1 MIRMG
6 RSSRAEQSNEAEN
19 SLNEQQQQQQHI
31 SNLGSLNPSVVSSG
45 QTASRGA
52 ISESELIA
60 RDIKEGRLSGYVG
73 SGTVLT
79 GETNFQS
86 MLRVDGHLTGRV
98 MSQDGTLIV
107 GSSGQIDANVMVAAA
122 VINGTINGDVIAT
135 ERVELGRMA
144 HVMGNIYTPRLVVED
159 GAFFEGVC
167 SMVKAREAILKRHNE
182 ANMRA
187 TEEES
192 AAVPQDATIQTNEYA
207 ESGVQ
212 ENEVPTEIAA
222 R

>member
-6 RSSRAEQSNEAEN
+6 RSSRTEQSNEPVN
-19 SLNEQQQQQQHI
+19 SQQQEQEQRS
-31 SNLGSLNPSVVSSG
+31 SNLGSLNPSVVSN
-45 QTASRGA
+45 QTTSRGA

-98 MSQDGTLIV
+98 MSEDGTLIV
-107 GSSGQIDANVMVAAA
+107 GSTGQIDANVMVAAA

-135 ERVELGRMA
+135 ERVELGRLA
-144 HVMGNIYTPRLVVED
+144 HIMGNIYSPRLVVED
-159 GAFFEGVC
+159 GALLEGNC
-167 SMVKAREAILKRHNE
+167 SMIKAREAIEKRRNE
-182 ANMRA
+182 ANARVA
-187 TEEES
+187 EVEITSLEPAETS
-192 AAVPQDATIQTNEYA
+192 GTNDYVQTGGE
-207 ESGVQ
+207 
-212 ENEVPTEIAA
+212 ENEEPTEIIT

>member
-1 MIRMG
+1 MG
-6 RSSRAEQSNEAEN
+6 RSSRTEQSNEPIN
-19 SLNEQQQQQQHI
+19 SQLQEQEQRS
-31 SNLGSLNPSVVSSG
+31 SNLGSLNPSVVSN
-45 QTASRGA
+45 QTTSRGA

-98 MSQDGTLIV
+98 MSEDGTLIV
-107 GSSGQIDANVMVAAA
+107 GSTGQIDANVMVAAA

-135 ERVELGRMA
+135 ERVELGRLA
-144 HVMGNIYTPRLVVED
+144 HIMGNIFSPRLVVED
-159 GAFFEGVC
+159 GALLEGNC
-167 SMVKAREAILKRHNE
+167 SMIKAREAIEKRRNE
-182 ANMRA
+182 ANARVA
-187 TEEES
+187 EVETTSLEPPETS
-192 AAVPQDATIQTNEYA
+192 GTNDYVET
-207 ESGVQ
+207 SGE
-212 ENEVPTEIAA
+212 ENEEPTEIAA

>member
-6 RSSRAEQSNEAEN
+6 RSSRTEQSNEPVN
-19 SLNEQQQQQQHI
+19 SQQQEQEQRS
-31 SNLGSLNPSVVSSG
+31 SNLGSLNPSVVSN
-45 QTASRGA
+45 QTTSRGA

-98 MSQDGTLIV
+98 MSEDGTLIV
-107 GSSGQIDANVMVAAA
+107 GSTGQIDANVMVAAA

-135 ERVELGRMA
+135 ERVELGRLA
-144 HVMGNIYTPRLVVED
+144 HIMGNIYSPRLVVED
-159 GAFFEGVC
+159 GALLEGNC
-167 SMVKAREAILKRHNE
+167 SMIKAREAIEKRRNE
-182 ANMRA
+182 ANARA
-187 TEEES
+187 
-192 AAVPQDATIQTNEYA
+192 A
-207 ESGVQ
+207 ESRTSHRSKLMKRAEQ
-212 ENEVPTEIAA
+212 SIMLRPAFKKTKSQLK
-222 R
+222 

>member
-6 RSSRAEQSNEAEN
+6 RSSRTEQSNEPVN
-19 SLNEQQQQQQHI
+19 SQEQEQRS
-31 SNLGSLNPSVVSSG
+31 SNLGSLNPSVVSN
-45 QTASRGA
+45 QTTSRGA

-98 MSQDGTLIV
+98 MSEDGTLIV
-107 GSSGQIDANVMVAAA
+107 GSTGQIDANVMVAAA

-135 ERVELGRMA
+135 ERVELGRLA
-144 HVMGNIYTPRLVVED
+144 HIMGNIYSPRLVVED
-159 GAFFEGVC
+159 GALLEGNC
-167 SMVKAREAILKRHNE
+167 SMIKAREAIEKRRNE
-182 ANMRA
+182 ANARVA
-187 TEEES
+187 EVEITSLEPAETS
-192 AAVPQDATIQTNEYA
+192 GTNDYVQTGGE
-207 ESGVQ
+207 
-212 ENEVPTEIAA
+212 ENEEPTEIIT

>member
-6 RSSRAEQSNEAEN
+6 RSSRTEQSNEPVN
-19 SLNEQQQQQQHI
+19 SQQQEQEQRS
-31 SNLGSLNPSVVSSG
+31 SNLGSLNPSVVSN
-45 QTASRGA
+45 QTTSRGA

-98 MSQDGTLIV
+98 MSEDGTLIV
-107 GSSGQIDANVMVAAA
+107 GSTGQIDANVMVAAA

-135 ERVELGRMA
+135 ERVELGRLA
-144 HVMGNIYTPRLVVED
+144 HIMGNIYSPRLVVED
-159 GAFFEGVC
+159 GALLEGNC
-167 SMVKAREAILKRHNE
+167 SMIKAREAIEKRRNE
-182 ANMRA
+182 ANSRA
-187 TEEES
+187 VES
-192 AAVPQDATIQTNEYA
+192 EHTSLETDETSGTIEYV
-207 ESGVQ
+207 ETGVQ
-212 ENEVPTEIAA
+212 ENEEPTEIAA

>member
-6 RSSRAEQSNEAEN
+6 RSSRTEQ
-19 SLNEQQQQQQHI
+19 LNETANSQQQEQRS
-31 SNLGSLNPSVVSSG
+31 SNLGALNPSVTNAQPS
-45 QTASRGA
+45 SRGA
-52 ISESELIA
+52 ITESELIA

-98 MSQDGTLIV
+98 MSEDGTLIV
-107 GSSGQIDANVMVAAA
+107 GSTGQIDANVIVAAA

-144 HVMGNIYTPRLVVED
+144 HIMGNIYSPRLAMED
-159 GAFFEGVC
+159 GALFEGSC
-167 SMVKAREAILKRHNE
+167 SMIKAREAILKRHNE
-182 ANMRA
+182 ANARA
-187 TEEES
+187 
-192 AAVPQDATIQTNEYA
+192 A
-207 ESGVQ
+207 ESELESFETDETSETVTYIETGVE
-212 ENEVPTEIAA
+212 ENQDPNELAT

>member
-6 RSSRAEQSNEAEN
+6 RSSRGEQSNEAEN
-19 SLNEQQQQQQHI
+19 SQLDQQQQQQRS
-31 SNLGSLNPSVVSSG
+31 SNLGSLNPSVVSG
-45 QTASRGA
+45 QTTSRGA

-98 MSQDGTLIV
+98 TSEDGTLIV

-144 HVMGNIYTPRLVVED
+144 HIMGNIYSPRLAVED
-159 GAFFEGVC
+159 GALFEGAC
-167 SMVKAREAILKRHNE
+167 SMIKAREAIQKRYNDAQAQTAESELTSLDSDE
-182 ANMRA
+182 ANETVNYIETRD
-187 TEEES
+187 E
-192 AAVPQDATIQTNEYA
+192 
-207 ESGVQ
+207 
-212 ENEVPTEIAA
+212 ENEVPTEIAS

>member
-19 SLNEQQQQQQHI
+19 SLNEQQQQQRT
-31 SNLGSLNPSVVSSG
+31 SNLGSLNPSVVTSG

-98 MSQDGTLIV
+98 TSEDGTLIV

-144 HVMGNIYTPRLVVED
+144 HVMGNVYTPRLVVED

-192 AAVPQDATIQTNEYA
+192 AAQQGVTIQTNEYT

-212 ENEVPTEIAA
+212 ESEVPEEIAA